1 MPLVDLEFEQ
11 PLNVSCQIGD
21 SAYYVDTT
29 AAYTSSQ
36 SSTSGV
42 SGGVQVSQN
51 STNPEYIGVIQA
63 IENARNL
70 PPYDPT
76 TNPAPLITVDTL
88 LLASVFHNHSAF
100 IFFSKDNK
108 ANLSSILGYFA
119 DIQFKNN
126 SKQYAEIFSVGVD
139 VFNSSK

>member
-21 SAYYVDTT
+21 SAYYVGTT

-36 SSTSGV
+36 SSTSGI
-42 SGGVQVSQN
+42 SGGIQVSQN

>member
-21 SAYYVDTT
+21 SDYYVDTT

-36 SSTSGV
+36 SSTRGI
-42 SGGVQVSQN
+42 SGGIQVSQN

-88 LLASVFHNHSAF
+88 LPVGVFNYHYAF

-139 VFNSSK
+139 IFNSSK